1 MVGEIQSPTTSR
13 ICISYHLEEFYVEMM
28 ISNSESQLL
37 RTVVRVTSD
46 PNRVNRQMVV
56 WFYYILNLLTKHE
69 LQVGETLD

>member
-1 MVGEIQSPTTSR
+1 MRPFFIFEEMVGEIQSPTTSR

-46 PNRVNRQMVV
+46 PNRVNRQIVV
-56 WFYYILNLLTKHE
+56 
-69 LQVGETLD
+69 